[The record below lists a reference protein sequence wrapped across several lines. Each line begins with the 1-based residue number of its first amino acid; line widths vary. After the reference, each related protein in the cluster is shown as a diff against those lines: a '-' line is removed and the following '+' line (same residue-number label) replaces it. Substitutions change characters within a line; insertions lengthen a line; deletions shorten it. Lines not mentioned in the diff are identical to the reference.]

1 MKYSDFILQHTASDE
16 VNIIPVM
23 SMESDYELSEAELPD
38 TLPIITL
45 RNAVLFPETIIP
57 ITVGRERSVKL
68 VREVYK
74 GNKILGAVSQKDAK
88 QEDPSGAD
96 LYDIGTLAKIIKIIE
111 MPDGGITIILQGM
124 RRFQIIEFLSKDPYY
139 IASVK

>member
-1 MKYSDFILQHTASDE
+1 MKFSDIFLQHTTADE

-23 SMESDYELSEAELPD
+23 SMEGERELSDAELPE
-38 TLPIITL
+38 TLPIIAL

-74 GNKILGAVSQKDAK
+74 
-88 QEDPSGAD
+88 
-96 LYDIGTLAKIIKIIE
+96 
-111 MPDGGITIILQGM
+111 
-124 RRFQIIEFLSKDPYY
+124 
-139 IASVK
+139 